1 VFRALGLLVAALLAA
16 CAPEPAEEA
25 FDVLIVNGAVYDGS
39 LEPAQRRNIGVSD
52 GRIVSVDAL
61 ADAPAHTIID
71 AAGEMVVPGFIDPH
85 THAPID
91 PDDTQATAHANFLT
105 QGVTTVVVGNDGH
118 GIDNREAIF
127 DRLEAS
133 GIGANI
139 AFYAG
144 HGSIRAAVM
153 GYADRAPDP
162 DELLAMQSLLA
173 DEMRAGALG
182 LSTGLFYAPGSYSDT
197 DEIVALARTAAQ
209 AGGVYDTHLR
219 DESSYTVGLV
229 AAVEE
234 AVRIA
239 RDANIHVHISHIKAL
254 GKDVWGMSSDIIA
267 IVDTARAAGLQV
279 TANQYP
285 WTASNVGLSSA
296 LVPRWAMEGSTE
308 EMHARLRDPALQTQI
323 HDEMRDNLERRGGPQ
338 AMLITTTTSS
348 YQGMTLADA
357 ADRMGSDVIDAAIEL
372 VISESPSIASFIM
385 HQDDI
390 DEIARQPWVMTGSD
404 GGRGHPR
411 FFATYPKAW
420 QDFVVDR
427 RLMSA
432 ERFVHRSSGQVADSL
447 GISNRGYIRPGYA
460 ADIAII
466 DADKFAPI
474 ATYEQ
479 PAELSTGVEHLLVNG
494 VHVISSGSSQN
505 ERAGLILK
513 RNASGSDK

>member
-1 VFRALGLLVAALLAA
+1 MLRVPGLLVAALLTA
-16 CAPEPAEEA
+16 CTPEPAEDA
-25 FDVLIVNGAVYDGS
+25 FDVLIINGTVYDGS
-39 LEPAQRRNIGVSD
+39 LEPAQRRNIGVTD
-52 GRIVSVDAL
+52 GRVVSVDAL
-61 ADAPAHTIID
+61 SDAPAHTIID
-71 AAGEMVVPGFIDPH
+71 AAGKIVVPGFIDPH

-91 PDDTQATAHANFLT
+91 PDDRQAIAHANFLT
-105 QGVTTVVVGNDGH
+105 QGVTTVVVGNDGS
-118 GIDNREAIF
+118 GIDDREAVF
-127 DRLEAS
+127 DQLEAS

-153 GYADRAPDP
+153 GYADRAPSP

-173 DEMRAGALG
+173 EEMRAGALG

-197 DEIVALARTAAQ
+197 DEVVALARTAAQ

-239 RDANIHVHISHIKAL
+239 RDANIPVHISHIKAL
-254 GKDVWGMSSDIIA
+254 GKDVWGMGSDIVA
-267 IVDTARAAGLQV
+267 IIETARAAGLDI

-296 LVPRWAMEGSTE
+296 LVPRWVMAGSTE
-308 EMHARLRDPALQTQI
+308 EMLARLRDPALQTQI
-323 HDEMRDNLERRGGPQ
+323 HDEMRSNLERRGGPQ

-348 YQGMTLADA
+348 YQGMTLAEA
-357 ADRMGSDVIDAAIEL
+357 AERMGSDVIDAAIEL
-372 VISESPSIASFIM
+372 VISESPNIASFVM

-420 QDFVVDR
+420 QDFVIER

-432 ERFVHRSSGQVADSL
+432 ERFVHRSTGQVADSL
-447 GISNRGYIRPGYA
+447 GISIRGYIRPGYA
-460 ADIAII
+460 ADIAVL
-466 DADKFAPI
+466 DVDNFRPV
-474 ATYEQ
+474 ATYEL

-494 VHVISSGSSQN
+494 VLVIRHGRSQI
-505 ERAGLILK
+505 ERAGLILR
-513 RNASGSDK
+513 RNASGNNM